1 MFKKL
6 MAFAAI
12 WFAATLFGGVSAQAA
27 EVTLRFDGWAPKH
40 FVNTQFLPIWMKL
53 VKEATEGRVEVK
65 LTFPPK
71 VPPPTMFDRV
81 KDGIADLAW
90 GLHAYTPGR
99 FELTEIGEL
108 PFLDA
113 PSTAVSVAYWR
124 THQKFL
130 AKANEHAGVE
140 LIALSLTTPGVLQT
154 KFPVS
159 SVDDLMGKK
168 FRVPGGIAGQI
179 AKRLGIVGVH
189 APAPKVY
196 EMMQQ
201 GVIEG
206 VFMPLE
212 TMNSFKLRE
221 VTKYA
226 TEIPGGLYMTSFFIV
241 LNPKALAKMSKKDQA
256 AFMRVSGENMTRIW
270 GEVWEKQDPPAV
282 VDAKKLGVEIS
293 TASPQLAAGLRERLK
308 GMEEDWIAKANKRGV
323 DGAAALAYMKAEIKK
338 LKGK

>member
-1 MFKKL
+1 M
-6 MAFAAI
+6 
-12 WFAATLFGGVSAQAA
+12 
-27 EVTLRFDGWAPKH
+27 ERH
-40 FVNTQFLPIWMKL
+40 
-53 VKEATEGRVEVK
+53 
-65 LTFPPK
+65 
-71 VPPPTMFDRV
+71 
-81 KDGIADLAW
+81 
-90 GLHAYTPGR
+90 
-99 FELTEIGEL
+99 
-108 PFLDA
+108 
-113 PSTAVSVAYWR
+113 
-124 THQKFL
+124 
-130 AKANEHAGVE
+130 
-140 LIALSLTTPGVLQT
+140 
-154 KFPVS
+154 
-159 SVDDLMGKK
+159 
-168 FRVPGGIAGQI
+168 I

-241 LNPKALAKMSKKDQA
+241 MNPKALAKMSKKDQA
-256 AFMRVSGENMTRIW
+256 AFMRVSGENLTRIW

-323 DGAAALAYMKAEIKK
+323 DGAAALAFMKAEIKT